1 MPIVTQAP
9 GPSPAR
15 RLLALGIVGGL
26 LTLGLVVLKPFLVP
40 LLWAAILVYL
50 TWPLH
55 QRLLALSGRRASAAA
70 LASTLLLSAALA
82 LPFLWFAATL
92 QQELGLALP
101 LVLERLQRGGLA
113 VPAFVNAIP
122 LVGPVW
128 DQSLRH
134 ALAHPEALKA
144 ALGARLG
151 SGMQLAGSVI
161 GGIGRNAAKLG
172 MTLFAAFFLYRDGEA
187 LAAQLR
193 GVLLGILGP
202 RTEDYLSAA
211 GATTRAVV
219 YGITLTAVAQGA
231 LAGLGYWAA
240 GLQGPLFLAL
250 LTTFVAL
257 IPFGTPLV
265 WGSLSLWLFL
275 NGQNAAGLGL
285 FLWGALVISW
295 VDNLIRP
302 WIISGSTRIPFLLV
316 FFGVLG
322 GLAAFGLIGLF
333 LGPVVLSACL
343 AVWRE
348 WLGRQEAGA
357 LPSG

>member
-1 MPIVTQAP
+1 MTQT
-9 GPSPAR
+9 PSPAR
-15 RLLALGIVGGL
+15 RLLASGIIGGL
-26 LTLGLVVLKPFLVP
+26 LALGLVVLKPFLVP
-40 LLWAAILVYL
+40 LLWAAILVYI

-55 QRLLALSGRRASAAA
+55 RRVLAMSGRRATPAA
-70 LASTLLLSAALA
+70 LASTLLLSASLA
-82 LPFLWFAATL
+82 LPFLWFAAIL
-92 QQELGLALP
+92 QRELTLALP
-101 LVLERLQRGGLA
+101 LVLDRVQRGGLS
-113 VPAFVNAIP
+113 VPAFIASIP
-122 LVGPVW
+122 LVGPEW

-144 ALGARLG
+144 TLSARLG
-151 SGMQLAGSVI
+151 LGTQLAGSVI

-172 MTLFAAFFLYRDGEA
+172 ITLFAAFFLYRDGA
-187 LAAQLR
+187 TLAGQLR
-193 GVLLGILGP
+193 GALLGILGA
-202 RTEDYLSAA
+202 RAEDYLHAA

-219 YGITLTAVAQGA
+219 YGIALTAVAQGA

-250 LTTFVAL
+250 LTTLVAL

-275 NGQNAAGLGL
+275 NGQDAAGLGL

-302 WIISGSTRIPFLLV
+302 WVISGSTRIPFLLV

-333 LGPVVLSACL
+333 LGPVILSVCL

-348 WLGRQEAGA
+348 WLGRQGIDSP
-357 LPSG
+357 PSG